1 MSQAQDMAAIND
13 YMNRTAGK
21 TEAARNAKASW
32 TAWYN
37 GLSFL
42 NKNFSA
48 ETYAEAV
55 KRRTAFNA
63 AQGTPEVQNDGGL
76 TKEEQQY
83 FLNLPVADVTGKT
96 PEQAAVITAAAR
108 KKGQQMKV
116 PATLTA
122 AGYKVDQGT
131 ATLPANMKK
140 KAAEA
145 AATTDAIAAVKA
157 RGTIKL
163 GSKGDVVKE
172 WQGIVG
178 VPQTGIF
185 DKTTDAA
192 TKKFQSAHAL
202 KPDGVVG
209 PATWTAALGT
219 SSQAATAVAAVTPKP
234 PTAASAAKPPVASS
248 TAKPPTASSSAKPPT
263 AATAAKP
270 PAASSSAKPAA
281 AKPASA
287 GIVASKPTL
296 RLGSAGKDVM
306 TWQGYLEIPKTGL
319 FDASVETATKKWQ
332 AANGLIADGVVGASS
347 WQKMLLVPG
356 KVPFFSTASQTGSAM
371 SQAGM
376 VTPVA
381 ALNKLPTWAK
391 WALGI
396 LGLGGLAYAVKR
408 TKVHPNKFGQQDLDR
423 KRAERAD
430 TLPQL

>member
-1 MSQAQDMAAIND
+1 MSQAEDMAAIND

-37 GLSFL
+37 GLGFMA
-42 NKNFSA
+42 KNFSSD
-48 ETYAEAV
+48 TYAEAV

-76 TKEEQQY
+76 TKEEQQF
-83 FLNLPVADVTGKT
+83 FLNMPVADVTGKT
-96 PEQAAVITAAAR
+96 PEQAAVVTAAAR

-116 PATLTA
+116 PATLAA
-122 AGYKVDQGT
+122 AGYKIDQGT
-131 ATLPANMKK
+131 ATMTPAQ
-140 KAAEA
+140 KALA
-145 AATTDAIAAVKA
+145 ANAANTTDAIAAVKA

-172 WQGIVG
+172 WQAIVG

-185 DKTTDAA
+185 DKVTDAA

-219 SSQAATAVAAVTPKP
+219 SSQAASAVAAVTPKP
-234 PTAASAAKPPVASS
+234 QIAAPAQSAG
-248 TAKPPTASSSAKPPT
+248 KPPTASA
-263 AATAAKP
+263 
-270 PAASSSAKPAA
+270 AKPAA
-281 AKPASA
+281 AKPAST
-287 GIVASKPTL
+287 GIVTSKPTL
-296 RLGSAGKDVM
+296 KLGSAGKDVLV
-306 TWQGYLEIPKTGL
+306 WQGYLEIPKTGI
-319 FDASVETATKKWQ
+319 FAAPDEAATKKWQ
-332 AANGLIADGVVGASS
+332 AANDLIADGVVGASS

-376 VTPVA
+376 VTPIA

-391 WALGI
+391 WTLGI

-408 TKVHPNKFGQQDLDR
+408 TKVHPNQFGQQDLDR
-423 KRAERAD
+423 ERAERAAAKAG
-430 TLPQL
+430 